1 MIKPLIYN
9 YFSFNSVSSLTLGIQ
24 ISGSGTYNS
33 PERAIERISVPGR
46 NGDLIRDLGKFN
58 NVIIQYPAFI
68 FGHFPNRSSDFR
80 NVMLKDPFYH
90 RLEDSYH
97 PDEFRMASY
106 AGPFE
111 SDPLQNKS
119 GNFTISFNC
128 KPQRFLKSGESKID
142 LKTETI
148 LNNPTF
154 QTSLPLI
161 VVLSGTGEINI
172 NGEIVNLKKNENGV
186 VIDCDIQEAYS
197 KNGNLNL
204 NGDLELTTG
213 SYPIL
218 IPGINSILIPESMNS
233 YIIPRWWRL

>member
-1 MIKPLIYN
+1 M
-9 YFSFNSVSSLTLGIQ
+9 
-24 ISGSGTYNS
+24 
-33 PERAIERISVPGR
+33 
-46 NGDLIRDLGKFN
+46 
-58 NVIIQYPAFI
+58 AFWTC
-68 FGHFPNRSSDFR
+68 N
-80 NVMLKDPFYH
+80 
-90 RLEDSYH
+90 
-97 PDEFRMASY
+97 
-106 AGPFE
+106 
-111 SDPLQNKS
+111 
-119 GNFTISFNC
+119 T
-128 KPQRFLKSGESKID
+128 LKSGESKID